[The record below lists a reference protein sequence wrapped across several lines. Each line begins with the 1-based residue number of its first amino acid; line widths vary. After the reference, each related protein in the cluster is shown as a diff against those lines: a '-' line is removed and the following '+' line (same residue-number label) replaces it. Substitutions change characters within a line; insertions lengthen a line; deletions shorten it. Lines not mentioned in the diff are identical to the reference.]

1 MLKITCPVCLGK
13 CVNKVELNEKVNEVP
28 CFTCRSKGY
37 LYVPSTPPPPLVVV
51 VELRGTK

>member
-37 LYVPSTPPPPLVVV
+37 LYVPSTTPPPLVVV